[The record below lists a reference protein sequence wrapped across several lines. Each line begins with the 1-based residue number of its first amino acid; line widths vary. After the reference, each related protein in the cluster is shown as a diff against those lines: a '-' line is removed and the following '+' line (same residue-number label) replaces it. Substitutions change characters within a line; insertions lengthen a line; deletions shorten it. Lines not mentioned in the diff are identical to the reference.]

1 MVISAESTLQLSLL
15 NYIFAFSD
23 HFQCL
28 TLLTCGVIWE
38 RQGRAAEK
46 KYGLFW
52 LSLLFNRFLDAYK
65 EISYFF
71 QHSSEILKANWWLY
85 SPLGPLVRFSEDVF
99 SAKSSQFFTSPSPHG
114 CSNPTIVSTQTSSD
128 KFWWSV
134 IKTIRTC
141 VCEYLTSLS
150 TARPIASSFEAEV
163 LSLCCWF

>member
-1 MVISAESTLQLSLL
+1 MWLFLL
-15 NYIFAFSD
+15 KAPCSCPCWITFAFSD

-28 TLLTCGVIWE
+28 TLPTHGAIWE
-38 RQGRAAEK
+38 RRGRVAEK

-52 LSLLFNRFLDAYK
+52 LSLLFNLFLDAYK

-71 QHSSEILKANWWLY
+71 QYSSEILKANWWLY

-134 IKTIRTC
+134 IETTRTC
-141 VCEYLTSLS
+141 VCVS
-150 TARPIASSFEAEV
+150 I
-163 LSLCCWF
+163 